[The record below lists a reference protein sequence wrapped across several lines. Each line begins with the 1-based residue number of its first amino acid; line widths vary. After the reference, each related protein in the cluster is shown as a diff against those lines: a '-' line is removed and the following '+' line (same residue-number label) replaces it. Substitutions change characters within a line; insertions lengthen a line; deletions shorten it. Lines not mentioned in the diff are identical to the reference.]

1 MYQGLEYVLLLCFSI
16 PWTYAQITSNAAGV
30 CRKEPLKCCVNYR
43 RVGNECKEC
52 FPGSFG
58 EKCIKTCPDGLY
70 GKFCLEKCDCS
81 NCSKIYGCTE
91 NSVLQGEPSKED
103 ENIEWHTVA
112 MFVSGSAGLCFII
125 GFAVYN
131 KLRKLQKHQRNPKDV
146 PDSNGQ
152 PQLNPSTST
161 MIAGEYI
168 ENFPISKEQHPSSKC
183 HNLPEP
189 FSSDGC
195 IPKQVAFKNGSI
207 SQDAEITS
215 ENIYSHLN
223 MDAMSYN
230 TLNHTSE
237 SEKAPVIG
245 MYSTSSQEVT
255 STENNI
261 SDKTESKSTS
271 RQSFLHPVVALSKG
285 DENAMTKDDRK
296 QINNTT
302 MKNTSEAAKSNIQNS
317 EKFSTS
323 LTKKV
328 RTPSKRE
335 KLEKKT
341 HVDEMSKM
349 LEDFK
354 PKTEELENNNSKA
367 SVLHR
372 SSKKTKRKLLR
383 YSFAPSTEIA

>member
-1 MYQGLEYVLLLCFSI
+1 
-16 PWTYAQITSNAAGV
+16 
-30 CRKEPLKCCVNYR
+30 
-43 RVGNECKEC
+43 
-52 FPGSFG
+52 
-58 EKCIKTCPDGLY
+58 
-70 GKFCLEKCDCS
+70 
-81 NCSKIYGCTE
+81 
-91 NSVLQGEPSKED
+91 
-103 ENIEWHTVA
+103 
-112 MFVSGSAGLCFII
+112 
-125 GFAVYN
+125 
-131 KLRKLQKHQRNPKDV
+131 
-146 PDSNGQ
+146 
-152 PQLNPSTST
+152 

-168 ENFPISKEQHPSSKC
+168 ENFPISKEQHQSSKC
-183 HNLPEP
+183 HNLTEA
-189 FSSDGC
+189 FSSDRC
-195 IPKQVAFKNGSI
+195 LQKQVAFKDGSI
-207 SQDAEITS
+207 SQDAENTS
-215 ENIYSHLN
+215 ENVYSHLN

-255 STENNI
+255 STENI
-261 SDKTESKSTS
+261 SDKKETKCAR
-271 RQSFLHPVVALSKG
+271 RQSFHHPEVVLSKG
-285 DENAMTKDDRK
+285 DDNSMTKGDREP
-296 QINNTT
+296 INNIT

-335 KLEKKT
+335 KLEKKM

-372 SSKKTKRKLLR
+372 SSKKKRKLLR